1 MKLVDVYSSPHAAR
15 VLYDFLKE
23 RDPNVNISHKE
34 MPAWERHL
42 DFMASRPYQ
51 AWFLIQSDDEEF
63 VGSIYVTG
71 KSEVGLFIFKAHR
84 RKGYGSQAFA
94 ELRLHHPERLLA
106 NISPTNTLSQ
116 SFFKKHGFKL
126 IQETYIVEP
135 N

>member
-1 MKLVDVYSSPHAAR
+1 MKLVSVYKVPDGREVLFRLLAEREPH
-15 VLYDFLKE
+15 E
-23 RDPNVNISHKE
+23 NISHKI
-34 MPAWERHL
+34 MPTWRQHCAFMSRH
-42 DFMASRPYQ
+42 PYRD
-51 AWFLIQSDDEEF
+51 WYLIEVEGKF

-84 RKGYGSQAFA
+84 RNGYGSQAFA
-94 ELRLHHPERLLA
+94 ELRKHHPERLLA
-106 NISPTNTLSQ
+106 NIAPTNTLSQ